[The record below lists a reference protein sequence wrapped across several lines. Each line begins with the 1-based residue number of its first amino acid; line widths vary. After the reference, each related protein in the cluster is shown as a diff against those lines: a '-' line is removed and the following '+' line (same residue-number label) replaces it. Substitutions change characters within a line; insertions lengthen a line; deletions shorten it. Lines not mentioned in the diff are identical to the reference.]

1 MKVTIPQDLKGK
13 ALFKYLVANKQMLI
27 AQKKASIKYTD
38 PLVSLPT
45 VFNATKVAGAKAAG
59 GGEQPEDNGIVKV
72 KVVGNSAWWCD
83 SQMDVLTDSCY
94 DKSIKERGILI
105 PHIADHIHK
114 STNHVGDVTAVY
126 TQKIALKALGLDMAG
141 TTTCF
146 CMETDVRQDY
156 NEDTYKFY
164 KNRKIN
170 QHSIGLQY
178 LSIGMCINDEE
189 YLPEFELWNKYY
201 DKVINKE
208 LIDERGYFW
217 IVPEIRILENSCV
230 LFGAN
235 ELTPTLQ
242 VTDTADQPSDDT
254 EGQPSK
260 SNNKSV
266 VICPNCSK
274 SFSAPAGG
282 GPANC
287 PDCGQYVSMSSTTTE
302 IATFDVL
309 AATAETKFFN

>member
-164 KNRKIN
+164 KNR
-170 QHSIGLQY
+170 
-178 LSIGMCINDEE
+178 
-189 YLPEFELWNKYY
+189 
-201 DKVINKE
+201 
-208 LIDERGYFW
+208 
-217 IVPEIRILENSCV
+217 
-230 LFGAN
+230 
-235 ELTPTLQ
+235 
-242 VTDTADQPSDDT
+242 
-254 EGQPSK
+254 
-260 SNNKSV
+260 
-266 VICPNCSK
+266 
-274 SFSAPAGG
+274 
-282 GPANC
+282 
-287 PDCGQYVSMSSTTTE
+287 
-302 IATFDVL
+302 
-309 AATAETKFFN
+309 